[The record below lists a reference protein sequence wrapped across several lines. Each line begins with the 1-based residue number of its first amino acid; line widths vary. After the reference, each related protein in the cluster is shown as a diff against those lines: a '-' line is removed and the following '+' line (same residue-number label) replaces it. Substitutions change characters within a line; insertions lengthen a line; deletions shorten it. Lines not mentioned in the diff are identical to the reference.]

1 MYVFAF
7 SIFTS
12 DACTLLPLAH
22 CSDKITWY
30 HISFCSF
37 SLSSASSID
46 YSGGTNNMWK
56 VRRKWGK
63 KDVEHFVTIV
73 RHRGD
78 KESVLSLYRPC
89 VCDNI
94 SVWFHV
100 SMYPKCEMRK
110 DKAHTLRYWKKAGA
124 IEIVVALEGQYLIEK
139 MVQSM
144 DSNSLSQEWINYT
157 FKW

>member
-1 MYVFAF
+1 MVMCVFAF
-7 SIFTS
+7 PIFTS

-30 HISFCSF
+30 HISFFSF
-37 SLSSASSID
+37 SLSSASTID

-100 SMYPKCEMRK
+100 SEMWNAKRQG
-110 DKAHTLRYWKKAGA
+110 AHTLLLKKGGCNRDGRS
-124 IEIVVALEGQYLIEK
+124 IERTV
-139 MVQSM
+139 
-144 DSNSLSQEWINYT
+144 SNRENGSIYG
-157 FKW
+157 F